1 MVYIGTNPFLTFI
14 AGDKKKLWVEFIPY
28 IQSFT
33 CRGEEAGGRAL
44 IMKVFLV

>member
-28 IQSFT
+28 IQFFT
-33 CRGEEAGGRAL
+33 CRREEAGGQG
-44 IMKVFLV
+44 IMKVFQV